1 MYTVLKCLERYRIH
15 VQVDVEDAVAFARRS
30 REQGPCIPPIAAHAA
45 DLLALDHPHIGL
57 TERLEELRGFKWT
70 AEQFRKKNLTL
81 AKVQSGIHLSDRCP
95 LDPLTFGRKNE
106 RRKKASY
113 LLQAITDGN
122 KHSIERGHLIYLDGS
137 VDEIRER
144 GTFKHKHWSTYEIGD
159 LVEKIEEVYGKVR
172 KTVVCTRGR
181 TVMQVS
187 KELAK
192 VIFLDHL

>member
-1 MYTVLKCLERYRIH
+1 M
-15 VQVDVEDAVAFARRS
+15 
-30 REQGPCIPPIAAHAA
+30 
-45 DLLALDHPHIGL
+45 
-57 TERLEELRGFKWT
+57 
-70 AEQFRKKNLTL
+70 

-159 LVEKIEEVYGKVR
+159 LVEKIEEVYWKVR

>member
-1 MYTVLKCLERYRIH
+1 
-15 VQVDVEDAVAFARRS
+15 
-30 REQGPCIPPIAAHAA
+30 
-45 DLLALDHPHIGL
+45 
-57 TERLEELRGFKWT
+57 
-70 AEQFRKKNLTL
+70 
-81 AKVQSGIHLSDRCP
+81 
-95 LDPLTFGRKNE
+95 
-106 RRKKASY
+106 
-113 LLQAITDGN
+113 
-122 KHSIERGHLIYLDGS
+122 LIYLDGS